1 MIKSLDQYK
10 YKILCFVLFI
20 SLIINIALYHENRI
34 YKKGILQA
42 MSIIG
47 LNAVEEFDLPT
58 KNQIGILNQYLE
70 ELWGELP

>member
-1 MIKSLDQYK
+1 MIKPLDEYK

-20 SLIINIALYHENRI
+20 SLIGNIALYHENRI

>member
-20 SLIINIALYHENRI
+20 SLIGNIALYHENRI

-42 MSIIG
+42 MNIIG
-47 LNAVEEFDLPT
+47 LSAVDEFDLPM